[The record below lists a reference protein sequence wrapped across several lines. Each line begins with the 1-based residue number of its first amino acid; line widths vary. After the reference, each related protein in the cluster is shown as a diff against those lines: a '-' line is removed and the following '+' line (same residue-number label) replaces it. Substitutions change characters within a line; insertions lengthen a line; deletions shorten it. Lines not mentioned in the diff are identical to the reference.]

1 MNKWLVSVSI
11 ALALATGGVHAAG
24 GDAAAGKTKSALCMA
39 CHGPD
44 GNSPTPAG
52 PGATW
57 PKLAGQHAGYLAKQM
72 ADFKSQARMDPI
84 MMGMVAALSEQ
95 DMADLAAYYSSQ
107 NQSTGTA
114 DADQVEAGEKMFRA
128 GNTETGV
135 AACMACHGPAGLG
148 NPAANFPR
156 ISGQHAAYTEKA
168 LKDFRSGARAN
179 DVGKMMQGVA
189 AKMSDEEISAVSQY
203 IQGLR

>member
-1 MNKWLVSVSI
+1 
-11 ALALATGGVHAAG
+11 
-24 GDAAAGKTKSALCMA
+24 KSAVCMA

-44 GNSPTPAG
+44 GNSPTPSG
-52 PGATW
+52 PAATW
-57 PKLAGQHAGYLAKQM
+57 PKLAGQHASYLAKQM
-72 ADFKSQARMDPI
+72 ADFKSGARKDPI

-95 DMADLAAYYSSQ
+95 DMADLAAHYNGQ
-107 NQSTGTA
+107 KQSDGTA
-114 DADQVEAGEKMFRA
+114 AADQVELGEKLFRA
-128 GNTETGV
+128 GNKDSGV

-156 ISGQHAAYTEKA
+156 VSGQHAAYTEKA

-179 DVGKMMQGVA
+179 DAGKMMQGVA
-189 AKMSDEEISAVSQY
+189 AKMTDAEITAVSQY